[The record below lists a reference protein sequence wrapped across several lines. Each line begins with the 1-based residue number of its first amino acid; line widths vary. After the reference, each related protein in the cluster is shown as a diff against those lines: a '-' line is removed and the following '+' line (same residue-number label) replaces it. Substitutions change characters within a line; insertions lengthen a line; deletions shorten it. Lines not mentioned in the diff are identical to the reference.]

1 MRLHVAPARRQRRQK
16 APARELQ
23 RPVPLASLCSG
34 AAPYINR
41 FSRCRPR
48 RELRQYLDEG
58 GVLDAW
64 SKCLVAIYQEKEKP
78 EQPIE

>member
-1 MRLHVAPARRQRRQK
+1 MLRHRRK
-16 APARELQ
+16 PHALTHDALL
-23 RPVPLASLCSG
+23 VCVH
-34 AAPYINR
+34 
-41 FSRCRPR
+41 

-64 SKCLVAIYQEKEKP
+64 SKCLVALYQEKEKP